1 MSLPVKKIYIDTK
14 YKTRDSVSNSNF
26 KVELPETLLFPENSV
41 FYIDD
46 VCIPNSWYSVE
57 ENVNDKLY
65 VCLTP
70 VASAPGS
77 PDTVY
82 KIITIPYGN
91 YNGVDL
97 AIEIQ
102 SRLNNDILNYTQ
114 ALYLFSVPYNA
125 RQNSISIQINTDL
138 LKFKILTPA
147 DIASK
152 LNNVWSGTNYDAL
165 NPHDVNE
172 ILGNLEGTSSFYTS
186 LSPYH
191 SSYLKLQSIRNIY
204 IHSPN
209 LGTYSTIGPQG
220 ERTIIKKIP
229 VSSNQN
235 EMIFDQVLTSNDFGD
250 CSRMTLKT
258 LEFHLKDSRGS
269 YINFHGSN
277 LSFSIIFSRMHPDG

>member
-26 KVELPETLLFPENSV
+26 KFELPETLLFPENSV

-46 VCIPNSWYSVE
+46 VCIPNSWFLVE

-65 VCLTP
+65 VFL
-70 VASAPGS
+70 SEKI
-77 PDTVY
+77 PDPDNGVLAY
-82 KIITIPYGN
+82 RIVSIAGGN
-91 YNGVDL
+91 YNGADL
-97 AIEIQ
+97 STEIQ
-102 SRLNNDILNYTQ
+102 EKLRASFVSTVYPNAFTTT
-114 ALYLFSVPYNA
+114 YNA
-125 RQNSISIQINTDL
+125 RKNNLTITTGFSN
-138 LKFKILTPA
+138 LKFKLLTA
-147 DIASK
+147 SDLSSK
-152 LNNVWSGTNYDAL
+152 LNNTWIGPNYDTGHAQ
-165 NPHDVNE
+165 DMNE
-172 ILGNLEGTSSFYTS
+172 ILGNEEGSSPFYDVFA
-186 LSPYH
+186 PYT

-220 ERTIIKKIP
+220 ERTIIKKVP

-235 EMIFDQVLTSNDFGD
+235 EMIFDQVLTGNDFSD

-258 LEFHLKDSRGS
+258 LEFQLKDGRGS

-277 LSFSIIFSRMHPDG
+277 LSFSIIFSRMNPDS